1 MLLLEGGDVD
11 MVDLP
16 SSAMMWHDGG
26 GVRGGRG
33 ERGGGRKDKNGEKEN
48 QLNRMKSLTFVR

>member
-26 GVRGGRG
+26 GARGGRV
-33 ERGGGRKDKNGEKEN
+33 EGGGGGKDKNGEKKIN
-48 QLNRMKSLTFVR
+48 